1 MRKLEGKFF
10 VGLLTLLLLPGW
22 GAAHSDNGELFS
34 RGYSVLP
41 APQRVHLQGND
52 LFLDEAWTIDTSR
65 LPAGHMALRS
75 LRQDLHDFYQI
86 DLLPA
91 GPNAGKKIVLQVGLR
106 TVKSEAGAE
115 IDRQAYRLTIASDG
129 IQILGNSDQG
139 LFYGVQTF
147 LQLLKPDWRGKLILP
162 ACTIE
167 DWPDHS
173 LRFLHWD
180 TKHHQNRMETIK
192 RYLDWSARFKVNRIG
207 FELEDKFEYPSHPV
221 IGAPGAYTTAELQE
235 IVGYGLERF
244 IEVVPQ
250 IQAPAHMAYVLKHEE
265 FKHLRADSSNY
276 QACMCDPEADKL
288 IFSMYED
295 VIRATPGVDSVFV
308 STDEVYYAGICNK
321 CTRPY
326 NPQNRSLQWVEFV
339 NKVHDFLSRRNRR
352 MLSWVE
358 FPFRIEHLPM
368 LPKGLINGIMAR
380 FNPEVKAQMDHG
392 IYHLAYTSLQGDE
405 LLFPN
410 HFRLSSHGGD
420 IPGRLAAAEALIS
433 VQSRAAKPLGVFGAA
448 WDDSGLHDETFWLG
462 WATVAQ
468 YGWKPGASPVEQT
481 AADFMNIYYGR
492 SAVDLIGIYM
502 DMQRQARFFEETW
515 DRVVSRVRNPGY
527 GSSNRI
533 GPTKRYDRTLPAP
546 ALPQLTGLD
555 FQPVYGDSYQERIKQ
570 ARVMATECERLAYR
584 LSQAMSQVTR
594 NRYGLEV
601 FQSLTWLMRHQCR
614 LVPGLAFLEEKLKSA
629 HAAAGDKDPERAA
642 GYLNEARQ
650 HAALLIGERKS
661 VFADLQRVWEKSR
674 YPKGREVNG
683 RKFLHVMDDV
693 KDHWADRRPDLSY
706 LIAPEESIGLEK
718 WSQELSGI
726 LRAFREKNK
735 LPSMTSSPDEPIEE
749 P

>member
-1 MRKLEGKFF
+1 MRKREGKLC

-22 GAAHSDNGELFS
+22 CAAQSDSGELFS

-41 APQRVHLQGND
+41 APQRVRLQGDD
-52 LFLDEAWTIDTSR
+52 LILDAAWTIDASR
-65 LPAGHMALRS
+65 LSAGHPALRY
-75 LRQDLHDFYQI
+75 LRRDLHDFYRI
-86 DLLPA
+86 DFSPA
-91 GPNAGKKIVLQVGLR
+91 GPNAGKKIVLQVVPR
-106 TVKSEAGAE
+106 TVQSEAGAE
-115 IDRQAYRLTIASDG
+115 IDRQAYRLTAAADG

-147 LQLLKPDWRGKLILP
+147 LQLLKPDARGQLALP
-162 ACTIE
+162 GCTIE
-167 DWPDHS
+167 DWPGHA

-180 TKHHQNRMETIK
+180 TKHHQNRMETVK

-235 IVGYGLERF
+235 IVAYGLERF

-265 FKHLRADSSNY
+265 FKHLRADNSNY
-276 QACMCDPEADKL
+276 QSCMCDPEAEKL

-339 NKVHDFLSRRNRR
+339 NKAHAFLSGRNRR
-352 MLSWVE
+352 MLAWVE
-358 FPFRIEHLPM
+358 FPFRIEHLGM
-368 LPKGLINGIMAR
+368 LPKGLINGIMSR

-392 IYHLAYTSLQGDE
+392 LFHLAYTSLQGEE

-410 HFRLSSHGGD
+410 HFRMSSPSRD

-433 VQSRAAKPLGVFGAA
+433 VQARAARPLGVFGAA

-468 YGWKPGASPVEQT
+468 YGWKPGAAPVEQT
-481 AADFMNIYYGR
+481 AADFMNIYYGH
-492 SAVDLIGIYM
+492 SAVDMIAIYM

-515 DRVVSRVRNPGY
+515 DRVISRVRKPGY

-533 GPTKRYDRTLPAP
+533 GPTNRYDRTLPAP
-546 ALPQLTGLD
+546 ALPQPVGLD
-555 FQPVYGDSYQERIKQ
+555 FQPVYGDPYQERIRQ
-570 ARVMATECERLAYR
+570 ARAMATDCEQLCYRLA
-584 LSQAMSQVTR
+584 QAMSQVPR
-594 NRYGLEV
+594 NRYSLEV
-601 FQSLTWLMRHQCR
+601 FQSLTWLVRHQIR
-614 LVPGLAFLEEKLKSA
+614 LVMGMGFLEEKLKSA
-629 HAAAGDKDPERAA
+629 RAATQEKNPEKAAG
-642 GYLNEARQ
+642 LLQEARQ
-650 HAALLIGERKS
+650 HAALLVGERKS

-706 LIAPEESIGLEK
+706 MIAPEESIGLEK
-718 WSQELSGI
+718 WSQDLAGI
-726 LRAFREKNK
+726 LRVFREQNK
-735 LPSMTSSPDEPIEE
+735 LPALPSSSDEPVDE